1 MPSSQNTTTKK
12 NMRLNNHATIL
23 SDVLFMSIGE
33 GAFVVDERGIVLRV
47 NQPALDILGY
57 AADELIGKWFH
68 DVVIATDADD
78 VPIPNLDRPM
88 TEVFL
93 SGRTIARKVY
103 YRRKNNSLVPVAVN
117 VAPIMNEG
125 KPLGAIELFRDITDE
140 LQLERAKDEFIS
152 IASHQLR
159 TPATV
164 VKQYLGMI
172 LEGYV
177 PEEKHMEMMQIAYE
191 HNNNQLDI
199 INDLLK
205 VAQIE
210 SKTLAS
216 NRKDTDMVEML
227 QSIVRSQSPHYRER
241 GIELVFEQ
249 SDGPAI
255 IEIDPLHMQM
265 VFENLIDNANKY
277 SMPKST
283 VYVRVMQRP
292 ESVTVEVQDQGLGI
306 DPDDISKL
314 FKKFSRIDNSA
325 STASGTGLGLYWAK
339 KLVELYDGQIC
350 VSSALGKG
358 TTFTVIL
365 PRESQA

>member
-1 MPSSQNTTTKK
+1 MPSSQNFTTKK
-12 NMRLNNHATIL
+12 NIRMQNRAAML

-33 GAFVVDERGIVLRV
+33 GAFVVDERGFVVRV

-57 AADELIGKWFH
+57 EAEELVGKWFH
-68 DVVIATDADD
+68 DVVIATDAED
-78 VPIPNLDRPM
+78 VPIANLDRPM

-93 SGRTIARKVY
+93 SGQTIARKVY
-103 YRRKNNSLVPVAVN
+103 YRRKNGSLVPVALN
-117 VAPIMNEG
+117 VAPIMHEG

-172 LEGYV
+172 LEGYIT
-177 PEEKHMEMMQIAYE
+177 EEKHMEMLQIAYD
-191 HNNNQLDI
+191 HNNNQLEI

-210 SKTLAS
+210 SKTLAT
-216 NRKDTDMVEML
+216 NRKDTDIADML
-227 QSIVRSQSPHYRER
+227 R
-241 GIELVFEQ
+241 GIVQSQTPYYKERNMRLVFEPPQ
-249 SDGPAI
+249 ESAI
-255 IEIDPLHMQM
+255 VEVDPLHMQM

-277 SMPKST
+277 SMPSST
-283 VYVRVMQRP
+283 VHVRVTQTP
-292 ESVTVEVQDQGLGI
+292 KSVTVKVEDQGVGI

-325 STASGTGLGLYWAK
+325 STVGGTGLGLYWAK
-339 KLVELYDGQIC
+339 KLIELYDGQIK
-350 VSSALGKG
+350 VKSTLGKG
-358 TTFTVIL
+358 TTFSVVL
-365 PRESQA
+365 PREGRA

>member
-1 MPSSQNTTTKK
+1 MSSQEATIRK
-12 NMRLNNHATIL
+12 NMRLNKNATIL

-33 GAFVVDERGIVLRV
+33 GAFVVDERGILLRV

-57 AADELIGKWFH
+57 KAEELIGKWFH

-78 VPIPNLDRPM
+78 VPIANLDRPM

-93 SGRTIARKVY
+93 SGQTIARKVY
-103 YRRKNNSLVPVAVN
+103 YRRKNGTLVPVALN
-117 VAPIMNEG
+117 VAPIMQNG

-164 VKQYLGMI
+164 VKQYLGMV

-177 PEEKHMEMMQIAYE
+177 EKDKHMDMLQIAYD
-191 HNNNQLDI
+191 HNNNQLEI

-210 SKTLAS
+210 SKTLAT
-216 NRKDTDMVEML
+216 NRIATDIVEL
-227 QSIVRSQSPHYRER
+227 LRSIVRSQAPDYKER
-241 GIELVFEQ
+241 NIRLEFEPPIEPV
-249 SDGPAI
+249 I

-277 SMPKST
+277 SRAGGA
-283 VYVRVMQRP
+283 VVVRVS
-292 ESVTVEVQDQGLGI
+292 ESTDAVTVEVEDKGLGI
-306 DPDDISKL
+306 DPEDISKL
-314 FKKFSRIDNSA
+314 FKKFSRIDNAA

-339 KLVELYDGQIC
+339 KLIELYDGQIS
-350 VSSALGKG
+350 VRSALGKG
-358 TTFTVIL
+358 TTFTVTL
-365 PRESQA
+365 PREN